1 MNYLLCAVI
10 GYLLGSFPTAYI
22 ILKRTRNLDI
32 TKTGSGNVGAMN
44 SFETSGSSIIGILVF
59 LIDALKGL
67 ISVYVCL
74 LIFPAQFIY
83 PAVALFF
90 AVFGHCFNPW
100 LRFKGGRGLATAT
113 GGTVLLSPL
122 IPALWCI
129 LWVLVYLF
137 KRDILFANITA
148 IILTILL
155 TISSTETLYNYS
167 YPTPGS
173 FGTLLMFCVGLLI
186 IIFIKHIDP
195 LKDIIDKYQ
204 ST

>member
-90 AVFGHCFNPW
+90 AVFGHCYNPW
-100 LRFKGGRGLATAT
+100 LKFKGGRGLATAT

-122 IPALWCI
+122 IPAVWCI
-129 LWVLVYLF
+129 VWVLVYLF
-137 KRDILFANITA
+137 KRDILFANIAA
-148 IILTILL
+148 IILTILS
-155 TISSTETLYNYS
+155 TISSIETLYKYS

-195 LKDIIDKYQ
+195 LKEIIDKYK